1 MSGGTSDGAAAP
13 GRQIVFFHL
22 FKCGGTTVIE
32 RLRSRV
38 GAARLLHV
46 RDAKGFE
53 DGLAARTATAAG
65 YDVIAGHLDI
75 RTLERHFAGAAWITV
90 LRDPIDRAISQYHH
104 FRSATAGAGDQP
116 AHRFRVE
123 FCRSHGLIDFV
134 RSEDPR
140 LTAYTRNFMARKL
153 SGLPLRAAEDTGAL
167 VDAALANLRRFAL
180 VDTTDRLDARFLPA
194 LDGLVRRR
202 GLRLAPSGRANTGT
216 GRSAGPAERDVIEAI
231 LDTNR
236 ADAVLY
242 AAVRWFDPGRS
253 ADGSGRLQA

>member
-1 MSGGTSDGAAAP
+1 MSGGAGAGATAT
-13 GRQIVFFHL
+13 GRQVVFFHL

-38 GAARLLHV
+38 GTARLLHV
-46 RDAKGFE
+46 RDAKAFE
-53 DGLAARTATAAG
+53 DGLAAGTTTVEG
-65 YDVIAGHLDI
+65 CDVIAGHLDI
-75 RTLERHFAGAAWITV
+75 RTLERHLADAAWITV
-90 LRDPIDRAISQYHH
+90 LRDPVDRTISQYHH
-104 FRSATAGAGDQP
+104 FRSAAVGAADQP

-123 FCRSHGLIDFV
+123 FCRSHGLLDFV
-134 RSEDPR
+134 RSDDPR

-153 SGLPLRAAEDTGAL
+153 SGLPPRAAEDAL

-180 VDTTDRLDARFLPA
+180 VDTTDRLDTRFLPA

-202 GLRLAPSGRANTGT
+202 GLRLPPSGRANTGT
-216 GRSAGPAERDVIEAI
+216 GRRAGPAERDVITAI

-242 AAVRWFDPGRS
+242 AAVRWFDPSGS
-253 ADGSGRLQA
+253 AGVSGRLPS